1 MRFGKLWLA
10 GCLAIVLSI
19 PIASATEPPD
29 SEEMLIRASQLTKLS
44 TVVESAV
51 RYKSPPADL
60 DEAGLLAFSV
70 QHDPLLLGTLASYK
84 VRVLSKDRHA
94 LVLVCSQDA
103 SRGYL
108 EDAGCTKELDKHVW
122 RDDSEATC
130 EFTLDIAA
138 LCAAREEAVMLAASL
153 GKPVAAGHGIGMI
166 EIDQAIWTQKVDES
180 TRQPA
185 GVLETSSP
193 RSPLVIWMR
202 IRGADIAL
210 DRLAAD
216 GKLPLKHKWSKESHD
231 GIHAE
236 GIAQTDSITLN
247 AGSRDLL
254 QSLRR
259 EVQARGYFD
268 WRTWSSKASPGR
280 GVWRV
285 DVVYAD
291 NTPVMCGDVMRKP
304 CRFSITVK

>member
-1 MRFGKLWLA
+1 MRFGKLWFAVWLT
-10 GCLAIVLSI
+10 IVLLI
-19 PIASATEPPD
+19 PIASPAEPPD

-44 TVVESAV
+44 TAVESAV
-51 RYKSPPADL
+51 RYKSPPVGL
-60 DEAGLLAFSV
+60 DEAGLLTFSV
-70 QHDPLLLGTLASYK
+70 QHDPQLLGTLESYK

-94 LVLVCSQDA
+94 LVLVCSQDG

-108 EDAGCTKELDKHVW
+108 EDAGCTKELDKHLW
-122 RDDSEATC
+122 RDDSEAKC

-138 LCAAREEAVMLAASL
+138 LCTAREKAVMLAAS
-153 GKPVAAGHGIGMI
+153 PAESVAARHSIGMI
-166 EIDQAIWTQKVDES
+166 EIDQAIWTQKVDGS

-185 GVLETSSP
+185 EVLEASSP
-193 RSPLVIWMR
+193 RSPLVLWMR
-202 IRGADIAL
+202 IRGTDIAL
-210 DRLAAD
+210 DRLAAE
-216 GKLPLKHKWSKESHD
+216 GKLPLKHKWSKESLN

-236 GIAQTDSITLN
+236 GIVQTDSITLN
-247 AGSRDLL
+247 AGSRELL

-259 EVQARGYFD
+259 EVRARGYFD

-291 NTPVMCGDVMRKP
+291 NTPVLCGDAERKP
-304 CRFSITVK
+304 CRFSIAVR